1 MPQIDA
7 DGPEV
12 HAQEHDGRG
21 EYEELDSLGRNPV
34 VEDLD
39 PREDVVRYRR
49 TLGPEDCLE
58 PALHPL
64 EVPSGQDRV
73 VRVHVRGSIDPDLAV
88 EGLPRRGRLVDLGQK
103 PIGIPNV
110 DDGDTAPVRVV
121 WRR

>member
-12 HAQEHDGRG
+12 HAQEHAGRG
-21 EYEELDSLGRNPV
+21 EYEELDSLGRDPV
-34 VEDLD
+34 GEVLD

-49 TLGPEDCLE
+49 TLGPEDRLE
-58 PALHPL
+58 PALDPL

-88 EGLPRRGRLVDLGQK
+88 EGRPRPARLVELE
-103 PIGIPNV
+103 IGR
-110 DDGDTAPVRVV
+110 ASCRERV
-121 WRR
+121 